1 MHGDPNDDGGSN
13 IDANPKFVD
22 ASNPACPD
30 GKWFTD
36 DDGLVLEPSSPAVD
50 AGDNDAIPSGVTTNI
65 AGNQRTRGGTV
76 DMGAYESEPNEPPS
90 FVSTPISASV
100 DEHASPGT
108 PVVNIDATD
117 GDGGSADDNI
127 TYSITSGNPD
137 YNSDGTGAFQ
147 INEHTG
153 EITVVDAADLDYEGS
168 TSVTLT
174 IEATDDGGLS
184 ASEAVDITLHDVAE
198 TFVVDGDSQDSF
210 DGKSEAGERTD
221 GGGLDVYEA
230 IGLAQVESSSLDTI
244 RIEEPETSS
253 EQIFV
258 SGKQRQVNAVLEIA
272 PGVTRTGTNGA
283 YIFSSDGSSFEKIIN
298 NGDLKQG

>member
-1 MHGDPNDDGGSN
+1 MHGDPNDDGGNN

-22 ASNPACPD
+22 AANPAGPD
-30 GKWFTD
+30 GEWFTD
-36 DDGLVLEPSSPAVD
+36 DDGLVLQPSSPAVD
-50 AGDNDAIPSGVTTNI
+50 AGDNDAIPSGVTTDI

-76 DMGAYESEPNEPPS
+76 DIGAYESEPNEPPS

-117 GDGGSADDNI
+117 GDGGSADDNVS
-127 TYSITSGNPD
+127 YSISNGNQD
-137 YNSDGTGAFQ
+137 YNSDGTSAFAIDPQ
-147 INEHTG
+147 TG
-153 EITVVDAADLDYEGS
+153 EITVDDAADLDYEGS

-221 GGGLDVYEA
+221 GGRARCLRGDRAGPGGIQQPRYHPHRGAGDILGTDFC
-230 IGLAQVESSSLDTI
+230 L
-244 RIEEPETSS
+244 
-253 EQIFV
+253 
-258 SGKQRQVNAVLEIA
+258 RQAA
-272 PGVTRTGTNGA
+272 ASQCRTGNRPRCNA
-283 YIFSSDGSSFEKIIN
+283 YGHQR
-298 NGDLKQG
+298 GLYL